1 MAGLG
6 LDRGGIPSFFFF
18 FEMLGW
24 GMRATQVKDKAISF
38 SLFFKTHLSCADMKL
53 YCSAAGYGFS
63 MYMFYFFPFFPSN
76 YIQGPFDKGFLA
88 IKVNSLATVG
98 FTGGS
103 LPT

>member
-1 MAGLG
+1 
-6 LDRGGIPSFFFF
+6 
-18 FEMLGW
+18 
-24 GMRATQVKDKAISF
+24 MRATQVKDKAISF